1 MDYRSESVATS
12 SYKSALEMAVSLSYE
27 ERLRLIEELA
37 LRTAGDPA
45 GAARHS
51 ILELC
56 GLGSEIWHGVDAQE
70 YVRNERSS
78 WNG

>member
-1 MDYRSESVATS
+1 MATH
-12 SYKSALEMAVSLSYE
+12 SYESALEMAASLSHA

-37 LRTAGDPA
+37 ARTSGEPSAP
-45 GAARHS
+45 ARHS

-56 GLGSEIWHGVDAQE
+56 GLGSEIWRGVDAQE